1 MLELTNGR
9 GRIMTTTSVKRIDC
23 VFRNARLIDGLGNPS
38 LQADIAV
45 ADDRIVAIG
54 GKIDQTAPIEID
66 ARGKV
71 VAPGFIDAHTHD
83 DHALLAEPLMPFKV
97 SQGVTSV
104 ITGNCGISLGP
115 LSTGHRPP
123 APIDLVADDPEHFFP
138 TFGAYLNALD
148 NDPAA
153 VNAACQVGHSTLRVA
168 AMDRLDRAAGTG
180 EIKFMRGGLEEAL
193 DAGAIGLSTGLYYP
207 PASAAPTEE
216 VIELAKS
223 LAGALHTTHMR
234 DEADGIAQSL
244 EETFAIGREAD
255 VPIVISH
262 HKCAGLRNHG
272 RSHETLEMIDHA
284 RAGQSIGLDV
294 YPYAASSTML
304 DPGRVNEVSKII
316 VTGSAT
322 RPDVAGRDL
331 DDIAAE
337 MGCDRVEAAQQLLP
351 AGAVFFAMDEADV
364 QRILAYPHTMIGSDG
379 LPKDNHPH
387 PRLWGTFPRVLG
399 HYARDTGLF
408 SLEEAV
414 RRMTSLPAA
423 RFGLVNRGVVRP
435 GAFADLVLF
444 DPDTVIDRAT
454 FENPT
459 LPAAGIELVMVNGTT
474 IWRDGTS
481 TGARPGRTL
490 RRQELGPLGA
500 EAPQAQ

>member
-1 MLELTNGR
+1 
-9 GRIMTTTSVKRIDC
+9 MTTTGDARADC
-23 VFRNARLIDGLGNPS
+23 IFRNARLIDGLGNS
-38 LQADIAV
+38 SAQADIAI
-45 ADDRIVAIG
+45 ADDRIVATG
-54 GKIDQTAPIEID
+54 DLVELTATSKIDAS
-66 ARGKV
+66 GKV

-97 SQGVTSV
+97 SQGVTTV

-115 LSTGHRPP
+115 LSIDRRPP
-123 APIDLVADDPEHFFP
+123 SPIDLVADEPQQFFSS
-138 TFGAYLNALD
+138 FRAYLASLD
-148 NDPAA
+148 SDPAA
-153 VNAACQVGHSTLRVA
+153 VNAVCQVGQF
-168 AMDRLDRAAGTG
+168 DRAADAG
-180 EIKFMRGGLEEAL
+180 EIKNMRRGLEEAL
-193 DAGAIGLSTGLYYP
+193 DAGAIGLSTRLYYP
-207 PASAAPTEE
+207 PAIATPTEE
-216 VIELAKS
+216 VIELPKS

-234 DEADGIAQSL
+234 DESDGVTQSL
-244 EETFAIGREAD
+244 EETFAIGQAAN
-255 VPIVISH
+255 VPVVISH
-262 HKCAGLRNHG
+262 HKCAGQKNHG
-272 RSHETLEMIDHA
+272 RSRATLAMIE
-284 RAGQSIGLDV
+284 RAQANQSIGLDV

-304 DPGRVNEVSKII
+304 DPNRVNAVSKII
-316 VTGSAT
+316 VTGSAAQ
-322 RPDVAGRDL
+322 PDVAGRDL

-337 MGCDRVEAAQQLLP
+337 MGCNRTEAATRLLP
-351 AGAVFFAMDEADV
+351 AGAVFFVMDEEDV
-364 QRILAYPHTMIGSDG
+364 RRILAYPHTMVGSDG

-414 RRMTSLPAA
+414 RRMTSLPGA
-423 RFGLVNRGVVRP
+423 RFGLVDRGVVKP

-474 IWRDGTS
+474 IWCEGAP
-481 TGARPGRTL
+481 TGARPGRAL

-500 EAPQAQ
+500 EAPTAH